1 MPTGASKVTT
11 VVTRVPALPTYRQ
24 ISHANHTW
32 RQHSPQ
38 TACFEGS
45 KARSAWVRFP
55 SPAPLFVAWRVLRCP
70 RSRLSLSPSSH
81 SLDAPTVHLI
91 ECVDRSLGRVGSRSS
106 HPSVIDPKLS
116 VMSVPLR
123 EVQLGN
129 RGQIWALPI
138 RGEDSSF
145 VEIGRTED
153 RSLEHQNP
161 DRA

>member
-1 MPTGASKVTT
+1 MAS
-11 VVTRVPALPTYRQ
+11 
-24 ISHANHTW
+24 S
-32 RQHSPQ
+32 
-38 TACFEGS
+38 
-45 KARSAWVRFP
+45 VRH
-55 SPAPLFVAWRVLRCP
+55 R
-70 RSRLSLSPSSH
+70 
-81 SLDAPTVHLI
+81 
-91 ECVDRSLGRVGSRSS
+91 
-106 HPSVIDPKLS
+106 PKLS

-129 RGQIWALPI
+129 RGQIWTLPI